1 MKPFLK
7 YLLGFAVIVC
17 FLLFA
22 ESTRNSETYNSVAP
36 TSDAYRYTFPAGS
49 ITNTESD
56 TINIP
61 AQFLDAWIPVLF
73 FETVQ
78 SSGTQN
84 LSFVFQE
91 SSTLTGTGATLWQT
105 VGSAVT
111 TSGSSDK
118 DVFRYASATT
128 PVMSGLRA
136 RVIITGTGTQ
146 VCTYTGRFVAKR
158 VR

>member
-1 MKPFLK
+1 MKALK
-7 YLLGFAVIVC
+7 YFAGLVILCAV
-17 FLLFA
+17 LLFA
-22 ESTRNSETYNSVAP
+22 ESTRKSEAYNSPPAV
-36 TSDAYRYTFPAGS
+36 SDTYRYEFPAGS

-61 AQFLDAWIPVLF
+61 AQFLDSWIPVLF

-84 LSFVFQE
+84 LSFTFQE
-91 SSTLTGTGATLWQT
+91 SSKLTGTSATLWQT
-105 VGSAVT
+105 VGTAVT

-118 DVFRYASATT
+118 DVFRYASSTT

-146 VCTYTGRFVAKR
+146 VCTYTGRFIAKR
-158 VR
+158 GQ